1 MICRNSNQEVKTF
14 NFWSNQTGTKYKYNK
29 KGWHM
34 IHDSERG
41 ILKETKKPDCMLV
54 QTWKIFLKALGV
66 NVNEDLLSSL
76 SCNTDFNK
84 ERANCPHYSSK
95 IFSKYISAL
104 LRARRIIKIED
115 YIRLSLWAPSYTVRF
130 WCHIWCNGQIVIIII
145 QKYSKKNFTPC
156 CRQSIK
162 FEEYIKL
169 SLWAP
174 SDYVELTKVDVSMPT
189 MQGLRLPM
197 HRR

>member
-1 MICRNSNQEVKTF
+1 MKHDE
-14 NFWSNQTGTKYKYNK
+14 TGTKYKYNK

-104 LRARRIIKIED
+104 LRARRIIKIE
-115 YIRLSLWAPSYTVRF
+115 
-130 WCHIWCNGQIVIIII
+130 
-145 QKYSKKNFTPC
+145 
-156 CRQSIK
+156 
-162 FEEYIKL
+162 EYIKL

-189 MQGLRLPM
+189 MQGWRLPM
-197 HRR
+197 HRC